1 MEAHLKRCF
10 VTGGVIQSTPNN
22 SNLQGKQK
30 KVRLGVRVI
39 AGKIII
45 IETVPKGNENCFEL
59 ARGSS
64 YTGFELPGV
73 DCIRFY
79 EANPLNCTWGEGC
92 SFTDTF
98 KSVIMAGLFVVDK
111 AC

>member
-1 MEAHLKRCF
+1 MEAHLKRWF
-10 VTGGVIQSTPNN
+10 VTGGVIQSTSDN

-79 EANPLNCTWGEGC
+79 EANPLNCT
-92 SFTDTF
+92 
-98 KSVIMAGLFVVDK
+98 
-111 AC
+111 

>member
-10 VTGGVIQSTPNN
+10 VTGGVIQSTPDN

-59 ARGSS
+59 AGGSS
-64 YTGFELPGV
+64 YRGFELLGV

-98 KSVIMAGLFVVDK
+98 KSVIMAGLL
-111 AC
+111 CCR